1 MKLKAATIAL
11 ILMAGM
17 LFTLAGKV
25 KPVKSSDSAEPK
37 LAIASFEHSFGT
49 VVAGKPL
56 NYTFKVKNDGKAT
69 LEIKNVSPSCG
80 CTTTN
85 YDKSISPGQ
94 TGGITLAIDKT
105 ENYRGEIVKTA
116 EVTTNDPKQPK
127 FTLTL
132 RANFTDK

>member
-11 ILMAGM
+11 IFMAGM
-17 LFTLAGKV
+17 LIISTGKV
-25 KPVKSSDSAEPK
+25 KSAKSSDPAEPK

-56 NYTFKVKNDGKAT
+56 NHTFKVKNEGTAT

-85 YDKSISPGQ
+85 YDKAISPGQ
-94 TGGITLAIDKT
+94 TGGITLAIEKT
-105 ENYRGEIVKTA
+105 ENYRGEVIKTA
-116 EVTTNDPKQPK
+116 EVTTNDPNQPK